1 MPNVNVYLSE
11 DEYVDLAEY
20 ARHKGVKATAIARIA
35 IRSLLAQQKTKQET
49 ASSSNAPGGHLS

>member
-11 DEYVDLAEY
+11 DEYVNLAEY

-35 IRSLLAQQKTKQET
+35 IRKWMEEAEKEGKEVK
-49 ASSSNAPGGHLS
+49 